1 MAKKLCVYL
10 CTYFFILTF
19 VGLST
24 YPVGYNSYTQ
34 WEKLPQLRFGAVSG
48 MASSYD
54 RTGNNNDWNYYE
66 WPEGEVSTERVCRIK
81 TIYGPGVIYRFWMP
95 HVMANDGYVVKM
107 FFDNDSTLLIDT
119 WSNVLFNGGFSY
131 FDEPMITTVA
141 GGQVCYEIIP
151 FKQRVIIETVNHQEI
166 SFADRHYYQYS
177 YMTYPPGTDVNSFS
191 STLSAQDQNDRNAVV
206 SIFENAGQNPAG
218 QSATAIDV
226 NIATTVIDSNLV
238 LLDVNG
244 PGVVRELR
252 LQMPDANDAELAGL
266 NLQVFYDGDANSA
279 IDIPVMYFFG
289 VGKQRADYNSL
300 PLGADTNGFYCYWP
314 MPFRES
320 IIIQLCNTTANPV
333 TIDAAQVEYELKQL
347 EHHTCYLH
355 AAENYT
361 VKTTGKIYHNIL
373 DTNGIG
379 HYVGDF
385 VYLDQDYDSFW
396 MLEGDDVIYT
406 DGELVQYGTGLED
419 AYNGGAYYNWVAVIN
434 DEPEGPYPQ
443 SATRP
448 LNGLLYCNKGSV
460 SRADQYRW
468 RIADCVPFSES
479 IEVNVECR
487 YSQNGARWR
496 SVAFWYELPHRLE
509 DLNQDGIVDFLD
521 FARFAGH
528 WMADN
533 PDECGYADFTGEYSV
548 DWQDMALFA
557 EVWLAE

>member
-1 MAKKLCVYL
+1 MAKKLCLYL
-10 CTYFFILTF
+10 CTCFAVLAS
-19 VGLST
+19 VGLSA
-24 YPVGYNSYTQ
+24 YPIGYKSYTE

-54 RTGNNNDWNYYE
+54 RTGGNHDWSYYE
-66 WPEGEVSTERVCRIK
+66 WPTGAVSTETVCRVQ
-81 TIYGPGVIYRFWMP
+81 TINGPGVIYRFWMP

-119 WSNVLFNGGFSY
+119 WSNLLFNGGFSY

-141 GGQVCYEIIP
+141 GGQVCNEIIP

-166 SFADRHYYQYS
+166 DFADRHYYQYS

-191 STLSAQDQNDRNAVV
+191 STLSPQDQNDRDEVV
-206 SIFENAGQNPAG
+206 SIFDNAGQNPAG
-218 QSATAIDV
+218 QSAAAVDVNIGTTAIDA
-226 NIATTVIDSNLV
+226 NFV
-238 LLDVNG
+238 LLDANG

-252 LQMPDANDAELAGL
+252 LQMPDANDMELAGL

-289 VGKQRADYNSL
+289 AGKQRADYNSL
-300 PLGADTNGFYCYWP
+300 PLGADVNDGFYCYWP

-320 IIIQLCNTTANPV
+320 IIIQLSNTTANP
-333 TIDAAQVEYELKQL
+333 IAINSAQIEYELKEL

-355 AAENYT
+355 AIENYT
-361 VKTTGKIYHNIL
+361 VRTSQTYHTILNTTGV
-373 DTNGIG
+373 G
-379 HYVGDF
+379 HFVGDF
-385 VYLDQDYDSFW
+385 VYLEQDYNNFE
-396 MLEGDDVIYT
+396 MLEGDDIIYT

-419 AYNGGAYYNWVAVIN
+419 VYNGGAYYNWYAAIPS
-434 DEPEGPYPQ
+434 EPEGAYPQ

-448 LNGLLYCNKGSV
+448 LSGLLYCNKSAT

-479 IEVNVECR
+479 IEVKVECR
-487 YSQNGARWR
+487 YSLSGARWR
-496 SVAFWYELPHRLE
+496 SVGFWYELPHRLE

-533 PDECGYADFTGEYSV
+533 PDECGYADFTGEYAV
-548 DWQDMALFA
+548 DWEDMALFA